1 MLGGLGL
8 RVSLDVLSDGGFC
21 DAWWYCR
28 SHVLRVK
35 GWWWGRGRGRG
46 RGGCQQCTRHGLTH
60 FCFDRQHLDH
70 RLRLRQPYADS

>member
-21 DAWWYCR
+21 DAWWYCW

-35 GWWWGRGRGRG
+35 GWWWGRGGEG
-46 RGGCQQCTRHGLTH
+46 ASSVLGMG
-60 FCFDRQHLDH
+60 
-70 RLRLRQPYADS
+70 